1 MLINSPC
8 SIDSTIRM
16 QWRLRRRRTKR
27 EPIPRFSLFLSLY
40 LPTLSRS
47 KRVEN
52 ARYLAECRC
61 FPVFYPPHFRLLAN
75 RTSEIPRSFPLCWLT
90 ANDCI
95 IDRPP
100 LFDRRPKRYSRR
112 PKLLLLCSQLKIS
125 IQPIIHRNARVAY
138 ITVDLSQSPI
148 AINIEA
154 IIIAF
159 RTTNRKWNLIRNFW
173 MLKFPLLVIISNN
186 IYTDLDTWRV

>member
-1 MLINSPC
+1 MPINC

-125 IQPIIHRNARVAY
+125 IQPIIHRNARVTFVAY
-138 ITVDLSQSPI
+138 ITVDLSL
-148 AINIEA
+148 
-154 IIIAF
+154 F
-159 RTTNRKWNLIRNFW
+159 TCNLQLQLISRR
-173 MLKFPLLVIISNN
+173 LLLRFERQIVEVK
-186 IYTDLDTWRV
+186 LDS